1 MRDGPGEGML
11 GPDHM
16 PTDSEPAPAKST
28 PSTQSAAPRRKKKK
42 KVAPKQVIQQLSE
55 DQIRAPDK
63 QTLVMLGVLSAL
75 AIVLWAFAHAG
86 CNYHPPRETRR
97 PRDVK
102 TVELVREPKDAAI
115 EFQQRLLTLN
125 YAGALEIAGGTL
137 AQTVKDQQR
146 DCAPKDPKCVER
158 KKNLEQVIT
167 SAVVLERTPFNAR
180 VRVTTHKLPGG
191 AKTFL
196 SLVERDSSGW
206 KVTAQ
211 VPDGPDAKL
220 PPPSLTPAF
229 DASSPPHGML
239 MPPPTPA
246 SSAAAPAASA
256 APATSGAKGA
266 APVPASSK

>member
-1 MRDGPGEGML
+1 
-11 GPDHM
+11 M

-63 QTLVMLGVLSAL
+63 QTLVMLGALSAL

-102 TVELVREPKDAAI
+102 TAELVREPKDAAI

-125 YAGALEIAGGTL
+125 YAGALEIAGGAL
-137 AQTVKDQQR
+137 AQTVKAQQG

-158 KKNLEQVIT
+158 KKSLEKVIT
-167 SAVVLERTPFNAR
+167 TAVVLERTPFNAR
-180 VRVTTHKLPGG
+180 VRVTTHRLPGG

-196 SLVERDSSGW
+196 SLVERDSTGW

-220 PPPSLTPAF
+220 PPPSLTPAV
-229 DASSPPHGML
+229 DATPPHGML
-239 MPPPTPA
+239 MNAPTSTTA
-246 SSAAAPAASA
+246 SAAAPAASA
-256 APATSGAKGA
+256 APATSAAKGA